1 MRVNFNLKQTVN
13 ENLPTQLMMA
23 MTIQKKRI
31 RVYTKIRVC
40 PCEWD
45 KRNKCCILLS
55 HLPLRRTRELQ
66 LMNRR
71 IRWMEEQ
78 VHRTDYEKAVKGLHL
93 TQDDV
98 SGIVRASLEA
108 QTEEMSP
115 VAYLQLL
122 VESYA
127 NGINHRGLK
136 GSTGSQ
142 STYRVALKRLENFC
156 RERNFRLASFDDF
169 DRLFFSEFTHY
180 LYNYRF
186 ERSGKQMQ
194 YSAITV
200 INTLKVI
207 KNLLHRAYDNEMTNN
222 VYYNK
227 VHTHAQCSVS
237 EKIYL
242 KEEEIERIRH
252 VLTTCK
258 AESEV
263 RDLFVIACYTALRV
277 SDLNQLGK
285 AMIGEKMITLY
296 QVKTR
301 ERVQIPILKE
311 IGELIAHYQKKG
323 FPKLK
328 EAKANAIIRKLA
340 DRAGLTQ
347 MVPCRQN
354 RGGVVSV
361 VQERKCDL
369 VSFHTAR
376 RSCITNL
383 FRRGY
388 PVNYI
393 MTLSGHRSL
402 QALQRYIRA
411 SQEDMA
417 QAFMNLLENENAL

>member
-186 ERSGKQMQ
+186 ERGGKQMQ

-242 KEEEIERIRH
+242 KEEEIDDYTLACQMLGMSFPCSMYMPSAVEMTPEMEAQRKR
-252 VLTTCK
+252 
-258 AESEV
+258 
-263 RDLFVIACYTALRV
+263 LF
-277 SDLNQLGK
+277 
-285 AMIGEKMITLY
+285 
-296 QVKTR
+296 
-301 ERVQIPILKE
+301 
-311 IGELIAHYQKKG
+311 
-323 FPKLK
+323 
-328 EAKANAIIRKLA
+328 
-340 DRAGLTQ
+340 
-347 MVPCRQN
+347 
-354 RGGVVSV
+354 
-361 VQERKCDL
+361 
-369 VSFHTAR
+369 
-376 RSCITNL
+376 
-383 FRRGY
+383 
-388 PVNYI
+388 
-393 MTLSGHRSL
+393 
-402 QALQRYIRA
+402 
-411 SQEDMA
+411 
-417 QAFMNLLENENAL
+417 NLLERYKNLQAEHNEFSVQIRNQYAVAKNKGISVPMLKKAVDFCIHPDKLRAYYDSNPLLESYVQVVEEMDS